1 MKIQQIDDQQLD
13 YILDES
19 NIINTKRHNINVL
32 IHTIEH
38 PDFCIA
44 SIMEEAIGGGIL
56 IYEQRQKKQY
66 RITC

>member
-19 NIINTKRHNINVL
+19 NIINTERHNINVL

-38 PDFCIA
+38 PDFGIA
-44 SIMEEAIGGGIL
+44 SIMEESIGGGIL
-56 IYEQRQKKQY
+56 IYEQRQKNN
-66 RITC
+66 IE

>member
-1 MKIQQIDDQQLD
+1 MKIKQIDDQQLD

-19 NIINTKRHNINVL
+19 NIINTERHNINVL

-38 PDFCIA
+38 PDFGIA
-44 SIMEEAIGGGIL
+44 SIMEESIGGGIL

>member
-38 PDFCIA
+38 PDFGIA
-44 SIMEEAIGGGIL
+44 SIMEESIGGGIL

>member
-19 NIINTKRHNINVL
+19 NIINTERHNINVL

-38 PDFCIA
+38 PDFGIA
-44 SIMEEAIGGGIL
+44 SIMEESIGGGIL

>member
-1 MKIQQIDDQQLD
+1 MKIQQIDEQQLD

-32 IHTIEH
+32 IHSIEH
-38 PDFCIA
+38 PDFGIA

>member
-1 MKIQQIDDQQLD
+1 MKIQQIDEQQLD

-19 NIINTKRHNINVL
+19 NIINTERHNINVL

-38 PDFCIA
+38 PDFGIA
-44 SIMEEAIGGGIL
+44 SIMEESIGGGIL

>member
-38 PDFCIA
+38 PDFGIA
-44 SIMEEAIGGGIL
+44 SIMEESIGGGIL

-66 RITC
+66 RINC

>member
-1 MKIQQIDDQQLD
+1 MKIQQINDQQLD

-38 PDFCIA
+38 PDFGIA
-44 SIMEEAIGGGIL
+44 SIMEESIGGGIL

>member
-1 MKIQQIDDQQLD
+1 MKIQQLDDQQLD

-19 NIINTKRHNINVL
+19 NIINTERHNINVL

-38 PDFCIA
+38 PDFGIA
-44 SIMEEAIGGGIL
+44 SIMEESIGGGIL

>member
-19 NIINTKRHNINVL
+19 NIINTERHNINVL

-38 PDFCIA
+38 PDF
-44 SIMEEAIGGGIL
+44 GIRL
-56 IYEQRQKKQY
+56 FH
-66 RITC
+66 

>member
-1 MKIQQIDDQQLD
+1 
-13 YILDES
+13 
-19 NIINTKRHNINVL
+19 VL

-38 PDFCIA
+38 PDFGIA

>member
-19 NIINTKRHNINVL
+19 SIINTKRHNINVL

-38 PDFCIA
+38 PDFGIA
-44 SIMEEAIGGGIL
+44 SIMEKAIGGGIL

>member
-19 NIINTKRHNINVL
+19 NIINTERHNINVL

-38 PDFCIA
+38 PDLGIA
-44 SIMEEAIGGGIL
+44 SIMEESIGGGIL

>member
-38 PDFCIA
+38 PDFVIA
-44 SIMEEAIGGGIL
+44 SIMEESIGGGIL